1 VTTAIV
7 GGGILGLTLAYRLA
21 QRGTH
26 VEVLEAAPELG
37 GLAATHDYG
46 PFHWD
51 RFYHVILPSDRHLI
65 GLLRDLG
72 IEGEL
77 RWKTTL
83 TGYHAGGRT
92 YDMNGN
98 RDFLRFPL
106 LGWLD
111 KARLAATVV
120 YASRFADPWP
130 LYRVTAEEW
139 LTRWCGR
146 RGYEVFWQPLLRA
159 KFGPYHDRVAAVF
172 VWASLTRLF
181 GARSATTSRESMGY
195 VRGGYRTILGA
206 LRKALEEHGGS
217 IRLGTPVRAARA
229 VEGGCELMLG
239 GTGAR
244 EPGASGG
251 TTLRYDQVYFTGP
264 TRLAREIASA
274 SPELLPHVERT
285 ERENPTSA
293 AYLGVACLV
302 LALRRPL
309 MPYYVLNIADPEVEA
324 TGVIGMANLVD
335 PAENTAGL
343 QLYYVPRYL
352 DSQDERLDAP
362 DDALTAS
369 LLDRGLKRLFPDL
382 RPEDVV
388 YQGIH
393 RARLVQPLP
402 LARPQAVIAP
412 GTPRPVR
419 PFQVLNTSMLT
430 CATLNNNDVV
440 GLVEEFVERGR
451 GELLF

>member
-1 VTTAIV
+1 MTTAIV

-21 QRGTH
+21 QRGAR
-26 VEVLEAAPELG
+26 VEVIEAAPELG

-51 RFYHVILPSDRHLI
+51 RFYHVILPTDRHLI
-65 GLLRDLG
+65 GLLRELG
-72 IEGEL
+72 LEREL
-77 RWKTTL
+77 RWKRTL

-106 LGWLD
+106 LGLSD

-172 VWASLTRLF
+172 IWASLTRLF
-181 GARSATTSRESMGY
+181 GARSTTTSQESMGY

-206 LRKALEEHGGS
+206 LLRALEERGAS

-229 VEGGCELMLG
+229 IEGGCELMLG
-239 GTGAR
+239 GSDGHAGR
-244 EPGASGG
+244 EKPV
-251 TTLRYDQVYFTGP
+251 RYDQVYFTGP
-264 TRLAREIASA
+264 TRLARKVASA

-309 MPYYVLNIADPEVEA
+309 MPYYVLNIADSDVEA
-324 TGVIGMANLVD
+324 TGVVGMTNLVD

-382 RPEDVV
+382 RPEDVA
-388 YQGIH
+388 YQSIH
-393 RARLVQPLP
+393 RARFVQPLP
-402 LARPQAVIAP
+402 LVRPRAVIAP

-419 PFQVLNTSMLT
+419 PFQILNTSMLA

-451 GELLF
+451 AELRF

>member
-1 VTTAIV
+1 MATAIV
-7 GGGILGLTLAYRLA
+7 GSGILGLTLAYRLA
-21 QRGTH
+21 RRGTR

-46 PFHWD
+46 HFHWD
-51 RFYHVILPSDRHLI
+51 RFYHVILPTDRHLI
-65 GLLRDLG
+65 GLLLDLG
-72 IEGEL
+72 LEGEL
-77 RWKTTL
+77 RWKRTL

-92 YDMNGN
+92 YDMNGS

-106 LGWLD
+106 LGLLD
-111 KARLAATVV
+111 KARLGAMVA

-146 RGYEVFWQPLLRA
+146 RGYEVFWRPLLRA

-172 VWASLTRLF
+172 IWATLTRLL
-181 GARSATTSRESMGY
+181 GARSAATQQESMGY

-206 LRKALEEHGGS
+206 LSRALEESGAS

-229 VEGGCELMLG
+229 VEGGCELTLG
-239 GTGAR
+239 GAAVR

-251 TTLRYDQVYFTGP
+251 TTVRYDQVYFTGP
-264 TRLAREIASA
+264 TRLARQVAA
-274 SPELLPHVERT
+274 PELLPHIERT

-293 AYLGVACLV
+293 AYLGVACLT

-309 MPYYVLNIADPEVEA
+309 MPYYVLNVADPEIEV
-324 TGVIGMANLVD
+324 TGVVGMANLVD
-335 PAENTAGL
+335 ATENTAGL
-343 QLYYVPRYL
+343 RLYYVPRYL
-352 DSQDERLDAP
+352 DSEDERLSASDES
-362 DDALTAS
+362 LTAS

-382 RPEDVV
+382 RAEDVV

-402 LARPQAVIAP
+402 LVRPQAVIAP

-419 PFQVLNTSMLT
+419 PFQILNTSMLT

-440 GLVEEFVERGR
+440 GLVDEFVERGR
-451 GELLF
+451 GELPC